1 MIDDDVIGHRLEPL
15 PKMRVL
21 IVSNQPL
28 WREAL
33 SNLISDQSQADV
45 VVVATDLE
53 ELPQAEPAVDL
64 LILDLPASV
73 DPSDWLPSAERVSA
87 SRRVLAVPDRN
98 LALARVAHA
107 HGFEG
112 LLPKS
117 ASPALLTAII
127 ELVMAGGEYFP
138 CFDEVA
144 ETPDLPGKLALE
156 GLTKRQ
162 REVLAHMQQGRTNK
176 EIAKSLD
183 VSVATVKLHVQ
194 AILSAAGARNRTEAV
209 TRLVSSRSL

>member
-1 MIDDDVIGHRLEPL
+1 
-15 PKMRVL
+15 MRVL

-33 SNLISDQSQADV
+33 SNLIGSQSQADV
-45 VVVATDLE
+45 VLAARDIDG
-53 ELPQAEPAVDL
+53 LPDAEAAVDL
-64 LILDLPASV
+64 LVLDLPASV
-73 DPSDWLPSAERVSA
+73 DPADWLPAAERVSA

-98 LALARVAHA
+98 LALARVAYA
-107 HGFEG
+107 HGFQG

-144 ETPDLPGKLALE
+144 ETPALPGKIALE

-183 VSVATVKLHVQ
+183 VSIATVKLHVQ
-194 AILSAAGARNRTEAV
+194 AILKAAGARNRTEAV
-209 TRLVSSRSL
+209 TRIVSS

>member
-1 MIDDDVIGHRLEPL
+1 MFDDDVVEHRLEAL
-15 PKMRVL
+15 PKMRVI

-33 SNLISDQSQADV
+33 SNLVSNQSQADV
-45 VVVATDLE
+45 VLAATDLDS
-53 ELPQAEPAVDL
+53 LPHAGSAVDL
-64 LILDLPASV
+64 LVLDLPASV
-73 DPSDWLPSAERVSA
+73 DPSDWLSAAEWVSA
-87 SRRVLAVPDRN
+87 SRRVLAVPDLD
-98 LALARVAHA
+98 LALARVAYA
-107 HGFEG
+107 HGFQG

-144 ETPDLPGKLALE
+144 ETPALPGKIALE

-162 REVLAHMQQGRTNK
+162 REVFAHMQQGRTNK

-194 AILSAAGARNRTEAV
+194 AILNAAGARNRTEAV
-209 TRLVSSRSL
+209 TRLDSSRSQ